1 MNNAINHKFHYISRQ
16 EQQELLAVARGEAV
30 ADYIIDNVILLD
42 IINGGEMTG
51 PIVIKGR
58 HIAGIGA
65 EYCDA
70 PALRR
75 IDAHGATAVPGFI
88 DSHLHI
94 ESSMMT
100 PVTFETATLPRG
112 LTTVVCDPHEIVN
125 VMGEKG
131 FSWFIRCAEQA
142 KQNQYLQVSSCVP
155 ALEGCDVN
163 GAHFSLD
170 QMLTW
175 RDHPLVAGLAEVMD
189 YPGVIAGQD
198 ALLDKMDAFRPLT
211 LDGHCPGLSG
221 KALNAYIA
229 AGIENCHESYT
240 LEEGRRKLQRGM
252 ALMIREGSAA
262 RNLDALAPLINAF
275 NSPQCLLCTDD
286 RNPWEIAHEGHIDA
300 LIRRLILQHNVPLHV
315 AYRVASWSAAHHF
328 GLRHLGLLAP
338 GKQADI
344 VLLSDARNVTVQQVF
359 VKGEPVDTER
369 LKAEEPT
376 RLAQTVPP
384 YGNTIARLSVC
395 ADDFPLHFTPGK
407 RYRVIDVIPNEL
419 VTGASDCV
427 CTAEGFDRHDICYI
441 AVLERYGRQSP
452 PACSLLGGFGLREG
466 ALAATVSHDSHNIV
480 VIGRSAEEMALAVNQ
495 VIDDGGGLCVVRS
508 GQVQCHLP
516 LPIAGLMSTD
526 TADSLAEQIDALKVA
541 GRECGTLPDEPFIQM
556 AFLSLPVIPALK
568 LTSQGLFDGETFT
581 FTSHEIAD

>member
-1 MNNAINHKFHYISRQ
+1 MNNAITHKFHYISRQ
-16 EQQELLAVARGEAV
+16 ERQELLAVARGEAV

-51 PIVIKGR
+51 PIVTKGR

-65 EYCDA
+65 EYRDA

-131 FSWFIRCAEQA
+131 FSWFVRCAELA

-163 GAHFSLD
+163 GARFSLD

-189 YPGVIAGQD
+189 YPGVIAGQNT
-198 ALLDKMDAFRPLT
+198 LLDKMDTFRHLT

-229 AGIENCHESYT
+229 AGIENCHESYA
-240 LEEGRRKLQRGM
+240 LEEGRRKLQLGM

-315 AYRVASWSAAHHF
+315 AYRIASWSAARHF
-328 GLRHLGLLAP
+328 GLHHLGLLAP

-344 VLLSDARNVTVQQVF
+344 VLLSDARNVAVQQVF
-359 VKGEPVDTER
+359 VKGEPIDAER
-369 LKAEEPT
+369 LKAGEPA

-384 YGNTIARLSVC
+384 YGNTIARHPVC
-395 ADDFPLHFTPGK
+395 ADDFALHFTPGK

-419 VTGASDCV
+419 VTGASACM
-427 CTAEGFDRHDICYI
+427 CIAGGFDRPDICYI
-441 AVLERYGRQSP
+441 AVLERYGQQSP
-452 PACSLLGGFGLREG
+452 PAYGLLGGFGLREG

-480 VIGRSAEEMALAVNQ
+480 VIGCSADEMALAVNQ
-495 VIDDGGGLCVVRS
+495 VIEDGGGLCVVRN

-526 TADSLAEQIDALKVA
+526 TADSLAGQIDALKTA

-581 FTSHEIAD
+581 FISPEIAD